1 VGSRDCR
8 DLAETAAPGPL
19 ISRRKAMQRLPG
31 IAFII
36 ALLVGLPGFA
46 AEKPDVGSQA
56 PSFSVP
62 LLEGGELDLAQH
74 LGKNPILLDFWSIYC
89 VSCVQE
95 MPKLV
100 EIYERYKDRGFIAV
114 GVDLDS
120 FGQKR
125 VVRFVQGLSF
135 KITYPL
141 VIDAQREVAA
151 KYGVSVLPTTVVI
164 DRKGK
169 IIFYHVGYA
178 PGDEATIEEK
188 VKEALGD

>member
-1 VGSRDCR
+1 
-8 DLAETAAPGPL
+8 
-19 ISRRKAMQRLPG
+19 MHRLPG
-31 IAFII
+31 VAFIV
-36 ALLVGLPGFA
+36 ALLAGLTGFA
-46 AEKPDVGSQA
+46 AERPDVGSQA
-56 PSFSVP
+56 PSFSV
-62 LLEGGELDLAQH
+62 LRLEGGELDLAQH
-74 LGKNPILLDFWSIYC
+74 LGKNAILLDFWSIYC
-89 VSCVQE
+89 VSCIQE

-100 EIYERYKDRGFIAV
+100 EIYERYKDQGLVAV

-135 KITYPL
+135 KVTYPL
-141 VIDAQREVAA
+141 VIDTQREVAA